1 MSRKKTRIL
10 IAEDHT
16 IVRQGLSA
24 LINRQPDMQ
33 VVGEAKDGKEAVE
46 KTKELRPDL
55 VLMDIAMKHMNGL
68 EATARIK
75 KNGLEATARIKKMTP
90 EVKVLVLTM
99 YENEEYI
106 FQILRA
112 GASGY
117 LLKEAATTDLI
128 SAIKAV
134 NKGESYLSPSISKK
148 VIEDYIRRAELG
160 EKAGINDILSNRER
174 EVLQLIAEGHTY
186 DEIASIL
193 CISKKT
199 VETHRANIMDKLN
212 IHDKVGLVKY
222 AIRKGL
228 IKL

>member
-1 MSRKKTRIL
+1 MDRKKIRVL

-16 IVRQGLSA
+16 VVRQGLSA
-24 LINRQPDMQ
+24 LINRQPDMR
-33 VVGEAKDGKEAVE
+33 VVGESGDGKEAVE
-46 KTKELRPDL
+46 KAKELCPDV
-55 VLMDIAMKHMNGL
+55 VLMDIAMKRMNGL

-75 KNGLEATARIKKMTP
+75 KIAP

-117 LLKEAATTDLI
+117 LLKDAAMTDLI
-128 SAIKAV
+128 AAIKAV
-134 NKGESYLSPSISKK
+134 YRGESYLSPSISRK
-148 VIEDYIRRAELG
+148 VIDDYIRRAELG
-160 EKAGINDILSNRER
+160 EKGGAGDILSDREN
-174 EVLQLIAEGHTY
+174 EVLQLIAEGHPY